1 MLPRLCY
8 IGPELR
14 DSIAGPG
21 QLFRLLSSYPPNRL
35 LTVQSPLADRQVR
48 STLHDPTVRLP
59 SFPALRSPRARTL
72 YELTFLFGRSVWAAW
87 LQHRL
92 RHLPCD
98 AVLSLAHGWLCEPAL
113 EFARRQH
120 VPFYLILHDHPRTTL
135 PVPRAL
141 AKYRLGRWRR
151 LCRAAAACL
160 CISPFM
166 AEHVQ
171 RLTGRTSPVLYP
183 GVAPGSRLAA
193 WEAPSHDAPLT
204 FAFAGSFHGPYRA
217 LLETLAR
224 ELASSG
230 HRLLLHSPDSH
241 RLAAGPAN
249 RAATDAGWVPPHDL
263 AATLR
268 AEADVL
274 FLPMSFLRADRSN
287 MRVAFPSKLAEY
299 CAAGRPVL
307 VWGPPYSSACRW
319 AKAHAGFAEVV
330 DTLSI
335 SDLRQA
341 LARLSADPHR
351 RRRMGQESL
360 RLALQFFSHEKTF
373 ATFIAALSNIDMRSQ
388 IPKPTGQPVTA

>member
-1 MLPRLCY
+1 WRL
-8 IGPELR
+8 
-14 DSIAGPG
+14 S
-21 QLFRLLSSYPPNRL
+21 
-35 LTVQSPLADRQVR
+35 
-48 STLHDPTVRLP
+48 
-59 SFPALRSPRARTL
+59 
-72 YELTFLFGRSVWAAW
+72 
-87 LQHRL
+87 
-92 RHLPCD
+92 
-98 AVLSLAHGWLCEPAL
+98 
-113 EFARRQH
+113 
-120 VPFYLILHDHPRTTL
+120 
-135 PVPRAL
+135 
-141 AKYRLGRWRR
+141 
-151 LCRAAAACL
+151 
-160 CISPFM
+160 
-166 AEHVQ
+166 
-171 RLTGRTSPVLYP
+171 
-183 GVAPGSRLAA
+183 A
-193 WEAPSHDAPLT
+193 WEPPAHDAPLT
-204 FAFAGSFHGPYRA
+204 FAFAGTLHGPYRA

-230 HRLLLHSPDSH
+230 HRLLLHSPDAH
-241 RLAAGPAN
+241 LPTAGPAD
-249 RAATDAGWVPPHDL
+249 RAITDAGWVPPSAL

-307 VWGPPYSSACRW
+307 VWGPAYCSACRW

-373 ATFIAALSNIDMRSQ
+373 ATFIAALSNSGMRSQ
-388 IPKPTGQPVTA
+388 THKPNPEPVDTVSS